1 MNTMNIDLHFFFL
14 VFSYVLYKPKKK
26 LNRNEFNRMNSIE
39 MNALMEF
46 NFR

>member
-1 MNTMNIDLHFFFL
+1 MNTMNIDLLFFL
-14 VFSYVLYKPKKK
+14 GIFIYKKK